1 MSVDIK
7 LQGLTGF
14 IADLQS
20 VLDTAQSEAYESVA
34 WQGGDYTKTS
44 IPQYTGHPL

>member
-20 VLDTAQSEAYESVA
+20 VLDIAQSEAYESVT

-44 IPQYTGHPL
+44 IPQYPL